1 MNDNNDVTRLL
12 LDWRAGDQGALAEL
26 LPLVEHTLHQI
37 AARQMRGERPGHTLQ
52 ATVLVNDAYLKLVD
66 APVSWQN
73 RAHFLAVAA
82 RIMRNILIDHAKAR
96 RRDKRGGG
104 DVRVTLYE
112 ADIAITDTEP
122 DILDL
127 EDALA
132 RLGAFD
138 ERKAKVVEMNFYGGM
153 TYDEIAEALGISPAT
168 VDRELRMAKA
178 WLYRDLNDTGARES
192 QGR

>member
-66 APVSWQN
+66 ASVSWQN

-104 DVRVTLYE
+104 NVRVTLNE

-138 ERKAKVVEMNFYGGM
+138 ERKANVVEMNFYGGM
-153 TYDEIAEALGISPAT
+153 TYDEIAEILGISPAT

-178 WLYRDLNDTGARES
+178 WLYRDLKDAGARES
-192 QGR
+192 

>member
-12 LDWRAGDQGALAEL
+12 LDWRAGNQGALAEL

-66 APVSWQN
+66 ASVSWQN

-104 DVRVTLYE
+104 DVRVTLNE

-122 DILDL
+122 DILEL

-138 ERKAKVVEMNFYGGM
+138 ARKAEIVELSFYGGM
-153 TYDEIAEALGISPAT
+153 THDEIAETLGISPAT

-178 WLYRDLNDTGARES
+178 WLYRDLKDAGARES
-192 QGR
+192 

>member
-1 MNDNNDVTRLL
+1 MSDSNDITRLL
-12 LDWRAGDQGALAEL
+12 LDWRAGDQCALAEL
-26 LPLVEHTLHQI
+26 LPLVEHRLHQI

-52 ATVLVNDAYLKLVD
+52 ATCLVNDAYLKLVD
-66 APVSWQN
+66 ASVSWQN

-82 RIMRNILIDHAKAR
+82 RIMRNILVDHAKAR
-96 RRDKRGGG
+96 RRDKRGGD

-112 ADIAITDTEP
+112 ADIAVAGQEP

-127 EDALA
+127 EEALA

-138 ERKAKVVEMNFYGGM
+138 ERKAKVIEMSFYGGM
-153 TYDEIAEALGISPAT
+153 RYDEIAEALGISPAT

-178 WLYRDLNDTGARES
+178 WLYRELQDAGAHES
-192 QGR
+192 

>member
-1 MNDNNDVTRLL
+1 MSDSNDITRLL
-12 LDWRAGDQGALAEL
+12 LDWRAGDQRALAEL
-26 LPLVEHTLHQI
+26 LPLVEHRLHQI

-66 APVSWQN
+66 ASVSWQS

-82 RIMRNILIDHAKAR
+82 RIMRNILVDHAKAR

-112 ADIAITDTEP
+112 ADIAVAGQEP

-127 EDALA
+127 EKALA

-138 ERKAKVVEMNFYGGM
+138 ERKVKVIEMNFYGGM
-153 TYDEIAEALGISPAT
+153 TYDEIGEALGISPAT

-178 WLYRDLNDTGARES
+178 WLYRELQDAGAPES
-192 QGR
+192 

>member
-1 MNDNNDVTRLL
+1 MSENNDVTRLL
-12 LDWRAGDQGALAEL
+12 LDWRAGNQDALAEL
-26 LPLVEHTLHQI
+26 LPLVEHALHQI

-66 APVSWQN
+66 ASVSWQN

-96 RRDKRGGG
+96 RRDKRGGDG
-104 DVRVTLYE
+104 IRVTLYE
-112 ADIAITDTEP
+112 ADIASAGPEP

-132 RLGAFD
+132 RLVTFD

-153 TYDEIAEALGISPAT
+153 TYDEISEALGISPAT

-178 WLYRDLNDTGARES
+178 WLYRELNNAGAGEP
-192 QGR
+192 

>member
-1 MNDNNDVTRLL
+1 MSDSNDVTRLL
-12 LDWRAGDQGALAEL
+12 IDWRAGDQGALAEL
-26 LPLVEHTLHQI
+26 LPLVEHALHQI

-66 APVSWQN
+66 ASVSWQN

-82 RIMRNILIDHAKAR
+82 HIMRNILIDHARAR

-104 DVRVTLYE
+104 GVRVTLYE
-112 ADIAITDTEP
+112 ADIASAGPEP

-127 EDALA
+127 EEALA
-132 RLGAFD
+132 RLDTFD
-138 ERKAKVVEMNFYGGM
+138 NRKAKVVEMNFYGGM
-153 TYDEIAEALGISPAT
+153 TYDEIAEALEISPAT

-178 WLYRDLNDTGARES
+178 WLYRELKDAGSRES
-192 QGR
+192 

>member
-1 MNDNNDVTRLL
+1 MTRTMSDNNEVTRLL

-26 LPLVEHTLHQI
+26 LPLVEHALHQI
-37 AARQMRGERPGHTLQ
+37 AARQMRGERPGHTLR

-66 APVSWQN
+66 ASVSWQN

-104 DVRVTLYE
+104 VRVTLYE
-112 ADIAITDTEP
+112 ADIAMAGPQP

-127 EDALA
+127 EEALA
-132 RLGAFD
+132 RLDAFD
-138 ERKAKVVEMNFYGGM
+138 NRKAKVVEMSFYGGM

-168 VDRELRMAKA
+168 VDRELRVAKA
-178 WLYRDLNDTGARES
+178 WLYRELKDAGSRES
-192 QGR
+192 

>member
-12 LDWRAGDQGALAEL
+12 LDWRAGNQGALAEL

-66 APVSWQN
+66 ASVNWQN

-112 ADIAITDTEP
+112 ADIAITGKEP

-138 ERKAKVVEMNFYGGM
+138 ARKAEIVELSFYGGM
-153 TYDEIAEALGISPAT
+153 THDEIAETLGISPAT

-178 WLYRDLNDTGARES
+178 WLYRDLAAGI
-192 QGR
+192 G

>member
-1 MNDNNDVTRLL
+1 MSDNNDVTRLL
-12 LDWRAGDQGALAEL
+12 LDWRGGDQGALAEL
-26 LPLVEHTLHQI
+26 LPLVEHALHQI

-66 APVSWQN
+66 ASVSWQN
-73 RAHFLAVAA
+73 RAHFLAVASH
-82 RIMRNILIDHAKAR
+82 IMRNILIDHARAR

-104 DVRVTLYE
+104 GVRVTLYE
-112 ADIAITDTEP
+112 ADIASAGPEP

-127 EDALA
+127 EEALA
-132 RLGAFD
+132 RLGTFD

-153 TYDEIAEALGISPAT
+153 TYDEIAEALEISPAT

-178 WLYRDLNDTGARES
+178 WLYRELKDAGACE
-192 QGR
+192 

>member
-1 MNDNNDVTRLL
+1 MSESNDITRLL
-12 LDWRAGDQGALAEL
+12 LDWRSGDQRALDEL
-26 LPLVEHTLHQI
+26 LPLVEHRLHQI

-66 APVSWQN
+66 ASVSWQN

-82 RIMRNILIDHAKAR
+82 RIMRNILVDHAKAR

-112 ADIAITDTEP
+112 ADIAVAGQEP

-127 EDALA
+127 EKALA
-132 RLGAFD
+132 HLGAFD
-138 ERKAKVVEMNFYGGM
+138 ERKAKVIEMNFYGGM
-153 TYDEIAEALGISPAT
+153 TYDEIGEALGISPAT

-178 WLYRDLNDTGARES
+178 WLYRELQDAGAHES
-192 QGR
+192 